1 MTPTTNPPST
11 LKPLGSK
18 ATLIAFGVFGVCLLI
33 ALLPRS
39 PQPPPN
45 IPPSLRFVA
54 GELGDKYWLI
64 LLVGGIEAIWRF
76 RPLFIPLTLTMLV
89 AQLILS
95 GLKIL
100 VGEMRPDGRFFDSF
114 PSGHATA
121 SFAFATVLLSVF
133 PRWGWFWWLFALFV
147 GVSRILVNAHWWHD
161 VVGGAALGYL
171 IAVTCLTLWDRR
183 RLSSS
188 P

>member
-1 MTPTTNPPST
+1 VKQTE
-11 LKPLGSK
+11 KPFASRPNLAPLLVALFVS
-18 ATLIAFGVFGVCLLI
+18 VVCL
-33 ALLPRS
+33 ALAFLPRS

-45 IPPSLRFVA
+45 IPPFLRIAA
-54 GELGDKYWLI
+54 GELSDKYWLV
-64 LLVGGIEAIWRF
+64 LLVGGIAAIWR
-76 RPLFIPLTLTMLV
+76 RRSLLVPLPLTMLV

-95 GLKIL
+95 ALKIL

-121 SFAFATVLLSVF
+121 SFAFATVLLSAF
-133 PRWGWFWWLFALFV
+133 PRWGWLWVIFATLV
-147 GVSRILVNAHWWHD
+147 GISRILVNAHWWHD

-171 IAVTCLTLWDRR
+171 VAVACLTLWHRWR
-183 RLSSS
+183 PPSS

>member
-1 MTPTTNPPST
+1 MKQTGKSSVDHQNFA
-11 LKPLGSK
+11 PLLVALFASVVSV
-18 ATLIAFGVFGVCLLI
+18 AL

-45 IPPSLRFVA
+45 IPPFLRFVA
-54 GELGDKYWLI
+54 GELSDKYWLV
-64 LLVGGIEAIWRF
+64 LLVGGIGAIWRC
-76 RPLFIPLTLTMLV
+76 RSLLVPLPLTMLV
-89 AQLILS
+89 AQLVLVV
-95 GLKIL
+95 LKVV

-121 SFAFATVLLSVF
+121 SFAFATVLLSAF
-133 PRWGWFWWLFALFV
+133 PRWGWLWMIFATLV
-147 GVSRILVNAHWWHD
+147 GISRILVNAHWWHD

-171 IAVTCLTLWDRR
+171 IAVACLPLWQRWR
-183 RLSSS
+183 PPSL